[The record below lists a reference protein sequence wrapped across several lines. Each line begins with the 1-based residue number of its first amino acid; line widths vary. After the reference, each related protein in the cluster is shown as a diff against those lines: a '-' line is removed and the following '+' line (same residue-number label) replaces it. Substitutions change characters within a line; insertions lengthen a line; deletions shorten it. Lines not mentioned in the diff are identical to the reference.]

1 MKYPCG
7 VIKDV
12 LPLYYDDACSDQ
24 TKNVVEEHLE
34 ECASCK
40 SLLQKLG
47 DNTYNNCL
55 QKEKENVISH
65 YKRDVRKKAVWAGLC
80 VMAVILLVCFIV
92 NIAAG
97 RTLDWFF
104 IVLTSLLVFAS
115 LTAPPLLAAERKRL
129 WTLGSFAISL
139 LLLLFVCC
147 IYSRGDWLGVASA
160 AVLFGLWV
168 VFGPCVIGQFPLKGT
183 AARNKGLLVMAGDTV
198 LLYVLILACGLYGGS
213 AGYWK
218 DAFAITTVSVL
229 FAWVVFAVIRYLKV
243 NKRMKCGICLFLT
256 GIFGALIGDIIKWI
270 LEGNWHTTL
279 SDANLSSWN
288 SDALINANC
297 YLLVLLTGCGIG
309 LILLVLGLFHKKKA
323 E

>member
-24 TKNVVEEHLE
+24 TKNIVEEHLE
-34 ECASCK
+34 ECASCR

-47 DNTYNNCL
+47 DNTYNDRL
-55 QKEKENVISH
+55 QKEKEDVISH
-65 YKRDVRKKAVWAGLC
+65 YKKDVRKKAVRAGLC

-183 AARNKGLLVMAGDTV
+183 SARNKGLLVMAGDTV

-213 AGYWK
+213 ADYWK
-218 DAFAITTVSVL
+218 DAFSITTVAVL
-229 FAWVVFAVIRYLKV
+229 FAWILFAVIRYLKTNGFV
-243 NKRMKCGICLFLT
+243 KGGICLALT
-256 GIFGALIGDIIKWI
+256 GIFGALIGDIIQWI
-270 LEGNWHTTL
+270 LEGSRHITL
-279 SDANLSSWN
+279 RDANLSSWN
-288 SDALINANC
+288 SDVLINANC